1 MSTFS
6 NAIGLNTTGL
16 GFLNSN
22 GVFIPIPSVNAG
34 NVVTDTGNSLTG
46 FISSP
51 PSVIAPPFVN
61 VTTATQS
68 CAVNTNYYVN
78 FATACTLTLPA
89 TAAQGS
95 FIWFQEVGAGTMVI
109 KANVG
114 QTIVFLGGVTSSAG
128 SLTTAVGT
136 GQSMLISCSTA
147 NTTWIVMYETGAYI
161 KA

>member
-16 GFLNSN
+16 GFLNSA
-22 GVFIPIPSVNAG
+22 GVFIPIPSVSSG
-34 NVVTDTGNSLTG
+34 NVLTDTGNALTG

-51 PSVIAPPFVN
+51 ATVIAPPYVN
-61 VTTATQS
+61 VITATQA
-68 CAVNTNYYVN
+68 CAVNTNYVVN

-89 TAAQGS
+89 IAAEGS
-95 FIWFQEVGAGTMVI
+95 FVWFEEMGAGTMVV

-136 GQSMLISCSTA
+136 GQTMQVSCILA
-147 NTTWIVMYETGAYI
+147 NTTWIVMYQTGAYI